1 MESLPEG
8 SELLLVIVAL
18 SGVLTWYLSNFT
30 ERPTLA
36 RTAAL
41 VGVSAMLTLVAWVY
55 LSLIH
60 ISEPTRPY

>member
-8 SELLLVIVAL
+8 SELLLVIVAV
-18 SGVLTWYLSNFT
+18 SGVLICYMIIFT
-30 ERPTLA
+30 ERSTLA

-55 LSLIH
+55 L
-60 ISEPTRPY
+60 

>member
-8 SELLLVIVAL
+8 SELLLVIVAV

-30 ERPTLA
+30 ERSTLA
-36 RTAAL
+36 RITAL

-55 LSLIH
+55 L
-60 ISEPTRPY
+60 

>member
-18 SGVLTWYLSNFT
+18 SGVSTWYLSNFT
-30 ERPTLA
+30 ESSGLV

-41 VGVSAMLTLVAWVY
+41 IGVSSMFTLVAWVY
-55 LSLIH
+55 F
-60 ISEPTRPY
+60 

>member
-30 ERPTLA
+30 ERSTLA

-55 LSLIH
+55 L
-60 ISEPTRPY
+60 